1 MKSRIFVLTII
12 GFLIPY
18 CAALERDKKAV
29 QSCYECSNIAD
40 PSQCTRV
47 VTCRAN
53 EVCYTE
59 AHSTSS
65 IFQSTVY
72 SLGCRASTLCD
83 AISHG
88 GGVVGRKRNVRQLNT
103 HCNSCCRTNNCN
115 RNLCGG
121 SGTTGPTVSTSS
133 STYVRL
139 LGGSHAYEGR
149 VEVFHGGIWGSICDD
164 NWGGHEAQVVC
175 GMLGYSRSG
184 SGGAQG
190 GLFGAAPTYAKI
202 FMDEVNCTGT
212 EASID
217 LCHFNGWGVHDC
229 GHDEDAGVICNSA
242 STEDNI
248 IFLLDTGL
256 GGVIFRMDL
265 NTQSYVPI
273 PMNSLYTPTAFDYD
287 PTDGRIYFVDYRLRQ
302 LMSVHFSGTDVR
314 ELKQLD
320 ANADLEKIQV
330 DPINRKLFYA
340 DTGNNLIGSINLDGT
355 GYRVVVNQSLD
366 EPRDLALVPATQT
379 IYWTDWGASPK
390 IEKASYDGSNRQT
403 LASTD
408 LKWPN
413 GLAYDYEENR
423 LYFVDAGTHKIEA
436 MQPDGSSRSVILTDS
451 SAHFFAV
458 SPYHQYLY
466 YTDWNQHTVMRVNKD
481 GSGKTNIG
489 PTGFRQLAD
498 IRVHKYGYGM
508 PGVVT
513 PSPIV
518 VDESHIFVRL
528 VGRGDHNEGLVEV
541 YINGEWGTICDD
553 MWDDREAKVVCEML
567 GFGKTNAKAVSRAYY
582 GTDNSIII
590 FLDDVNC
597 TGEESHIAQ
606 CTKIGDWGLHN
617 CDHRE
622 DAGVN
627 CTFDVTSIRDFV
639 LVADSYIQEIYRMDL
654 ETGSYSAIPQ
664 YSVNTPIGID
674 YDPLTHTVFYSDVG
688 LHLIKSTDLD
698 GNNEKILKRLNSVA
712 IPDGLVIDVQNRLI
726 FYSDTGNDVI
736 VKMNMDGTGV
746 VNVTN
751 TNLDEPRAVTLD
763 VANQVIYW
771 TDWGAHPKI
780 EKSNY
785 DGSNRQTLID
795 SGLKF
800 PNGLVYDG
808 TTNKL
813 YLCDAG
819 TNKIEVMDTNG
830 QNRQLIFQDA
840 GAHFFG
846 IDVDSQYIY
855 VSDWTKDGVIRLN
868 KDGSGE
874 TPVGPP
880 SFGKLNGI
888 SLYHQGG

>member
-1 MKSRIFVLTII
+1 MQISP
-12 GFLIPY
+12 LILLITGAVS
-18 CAALERDKKAV
+18 CSASLLRDKKAT

-47 VTCRAN
+47 VSCNAN

-59 AHSTSS
+59 AHTTSS

-72 SLGCRASTLCD
+72 SMGCRASTVCD
-83 AISHG
+83 AISG
-88 GGVVGRKRNVRQLNT
+88 GIVGRKRNVRQLDT
-103 HCNSCCRTNNCN
+103 HCNRCCRTNNCN

-121 SGTTGPTVSTSS
+121 SGAPGTTVSTAS

-139 LGGSHAYEGR
+139 LGGSNAYEGR

-164 NWGGHEAQVVC
+164 GWGGSEAQVVC

-190 GLFGAAPTYAKI
+190 TLFGGAPTYAKI

-217 LCHFNGWGVHDC
+217 RCHFNGWGVHDC

-242 STEDNI
+242 SKEDDI

-256 GGVIFRMDL
+256 GGIIFRMDL

-273 PMNSLYTPTAFDYD
+273 PMNNLYTPTAFDYD
-287 PTDGRIYFVDYRLRQ
+287 PTDGRIYFVDYRLKQ

-314 ELKQLD
+314 ELQQLD
-320 ANADLEKIQV
+320 SNADLEKIQV
-330 DPINRKLFYA
+330 DPINRKIFYA
-340 DTGNNLIGSINLDGT
+340 DTGNNIIATINMDGS
-355 GYRVVVNQSLD
+355 GYKVIVNQSLD
-366 EPRDLALVPATQT
+366 EPRDLAVVPATQT
-379 IYWTDWGASPK
+379 IYWTDWGSSPK
-390 IEKASYDGSNRQT
+390 IEKAGYDGSNRQT
-403 LASTD
+403 IASTG

-413 GLAYDYEENR
+413 GLAFDYQENR
-423 LYFVDAGTHKIEA
+423 LYFVDAGTHQIEA
-436 MQPDGSSRSVILTDS
+436 MQPDGSSRSVILTDTA
-451 SAHFFAV
+451 AHFFAI
-458 SPYHQYLY
+458 SPYQQYLY
-466 YTDWNQHTVMRVNKD
+466 YTDWNQQTVMRVNKD
-481 GSGKTNIG
+481 GTGKTNIG
-489 PTGFRQLAD
+489 PRGFRQLAD
-498 IRVHKYGYGM
+498 IKIQKYGYGM

-513 PSPIV
+513 PSPVI

-528 VGRGDHNEGLVEV
+528 VGRGNHNEGLVEV

-553 MWDDREAKVVCEML
+553 MWDDKEAMVVCEMM
-567 GFGKTNAKAVSRAYY
+567 GFGKTGAKAVPRAYY

-606 CTKIGDWGLHN
+606 CTKIGDWGLHD
-617 CDHRE
+617 CSHRE

-627 CTFDVTSIRDFV
+627 CTFDVTTIRDFV

-664 YSVNTPIGID
+664 YTVNTPIAID
-674 YDPLTHTVFYSDVG
+674 YDPLTHTVFYSDVV
-688 LHLIKSTDLD
+688 LHQIKSTDLD
-698 GNNEKILKRLNSVA
+698 GTNEKILKRLNSAAV
-712 IPDGLVIDVQNRLI
+712 PDGLTIDVQNRFI

-736 VKMNMDGTGV
+736 VKMGMDGNNV

-763 VANQVIYW
+763 VANQVIFW

-780 EKSNY
+780 ERANY
-785 DGSNRQTLID
+785 DGTNRQTLID

-813 YLCDAG
+813 FLCDAG
-819 TNKIEVMDTNG
+819 TNKIEVMDTDG
-830 QNRQLIFQDA
+830 QNRKLIFQDA

-846 IDVDSQYIY
+846 IDVDSQYLY
-855 VSDWTKDGVIRLN
+855 VSDWTKDGVVRLN
-868 KDGSGE
+868 KDGTNE

-888 SLYHQGG
+888 ALYHQGG